1 MIGTRQNEA
10 AYGCRRDQ
18 GGAENC
24 GEVKK
29 LTASDAVLLGA
40 SVAVSGDTAVVSAT
54 GAAYVFQRD
63 QGGADNWGEV
73 KKLTASDAEAGDS
86 LGFGVS
92 VAIAGDSIVV
102 GAICD
107 DAGGVGAG
115 ATYVFRRH
123 QGGVDNWRQVTTLT
137 ASDAVACARL
147 GFRTPLSTRPSL
159 GRAGVD
165 GKLAEALRVRSM
177 KSRIDALTDHSI
189 LCGFGRVG
197 DEIAREFSERNA
209 PFVIIEKNAEA
220 IDRCVRLGYLVVEG
234 DATEDDVLIEAGI
247 MRARVLMAASD
258 SDAGNTYMTLAAK
271 ALRPDLHIVARMG
284 QAGSE
289 ALALRAGADRVI
301 SPYSLAG
308 RHMAVSALQPLTVDF
323 FDLMVS
329 ERDGRR
335 LLAELIVTEESLIAN
350 MQAHEAMRLSNSTTL
365 LAIQHA
371 GGDVL
376 VGPPDTYALQ
386 PGDRLMLITNESDME
401 QLGRT
406 RDATTATTTA
416 TGSGQPN
423 P

>member
-1 MIGTRQNEA
+1 MRFYRA
-10 AYGCRRDQ
+10 
-18 GGAENC
+18 
-24 GEVKK
+24 
-29 LTASDAVLLGA
+29 
-40 SVAVSGDTAVVSAT
+40 
-54 GAAYVFQRD
+54 
-63 QGGADNWGEV
+63 
-73 KKLTASDAEAGDS
+73 
-86 LGFGVS
+86 
-92 VAIAGDSIVV
+92 
-102 GAICD
+102 
-107 DAGGVGAG
+107 
-115 ATYVFRRH
+115 FR
-123 QGGVDNWRQVTTLT
+123 
-137 ASDAVACARL
+137 
-147 GFRTPLSTRPSL
+147 PLSRPSL
-159 GRAGVD
+159 SSTVDIMSGIFGFTREESPQSERPSPLRRLYFAGVALLALLAFGVAGYMIIEGWSFVD
-165 GKLAEALRVRSM
+165 ALYMTVIGVTTVGFAEVEPLSNGGRLFTIFVVLFGVGTALYILTALVQAVVEGELAEALGVRRM
-177 KSRIDALTDHSI
+177 KSRIDALNDHSI

-335 LLAELIVTEESLIAN
+335 LLAELIVTEDSLIAN

-371 GGDVL
+371 GGDVM

-386 PGDRLMLITNESDME
+386 PGDRLMLISNESDME

-406 RDATTATTTA
+406 RDATAAT
-416 TGSGQPN
+416 SSDQPK